1 MRTLHTPQPFE
12 ANPSNAS
19 AKFVSGRANKRLSQC
34 AVSKGLARRG
44 TASGE
49 FATLFP
55 RRSAR
60 SVLSAKIFAAKAAT
74 KPVESTPEASIA
86 SVANLPI
93 FCTDHFRSAVRMKG
107 LEPPGADSRF
117 RSSMPGRRAACCIA
131 SPGGCLP
138 ARKGIWGI
146 SRQFIHTNPFR
157 APRPWRIAMA
167 ARRGL
172 RSFVCRLSMPS
183 DAHNRFRLPGSP
195 ANRAGG
201 ATPGAIH
208 PQPAR
213 RLRAQRSLSP
223 LSGFFPTTP
232 PVISL
237 PVRLILFQ
245 MADRRPVE
253 ANA

>member
-86 SVANLPI
+86 SIASLPI
-93 FCTDHFRSAVRMKG
+93 FCTDRFRPTVRMKG
-107 LEPPGADSRF
+107 LEPPGADGYF
-117 RSSMPGRRAACCIA
+117 RSGMPGRRATCCIA
-131 SPGGCLP
+131 SPVGCLP

-146 SRQFIHTNPFR
+146 SRQFIYTISVPCRENRRPFLPWPSQWR
-157 APRPWRIAMA
+157 QGAAFAASCADCLCPAMRITAFASPAARQTMREAPRRGQSIRS
-167 ARRGL
+167 RRGASAL
-172 RSFVCRLSMPS
+172 SVPCRPCRAFSPLRPRSFRCRC
-183 DAHNRFRLPGSP
+183 A
-195 ANRAGG
+195 
-201 ATPGAIH
+201 
-208 PQPAR
+208 
-213 RLRAQRSLSP
+213 
-223 LSGFFPTTP
+223 
-232 PVISL
+232 
-237 PVRLILFQ
+237 
-245 MADRRPVE
+245 
-253 ANA
+253 